1 MQWITPKTDW
11 KIQLGLDGQYQG
23 DYFEIA
29 DYQRIC
35 NNLNYLHKMA
45 AQLWNQP
52 EKLQMVNAEQ
62 GDFCTAEMMNGIE
75 QAIQTIKPEAFSSV
89 ILPSKT
95 WKANDFAPMVHDL
108 NRIEKALQNLYLL
121 LLQQQNV
128 LPKLAIK
135 LGGGRF

>member
-11 KIQLGLDGQYQG
+11 KIQLDLDGHYQG

-45 AQLWNQP
+45 AQLWIQP
-52 EKLQMVNAEQ
+52 EKLQMINVER
-62 GDFCTAEMMNGIE
+62 GDFCTAEMINAIE

-89 ILPSKT
+89 IPSAKT

-108 NRIEKALQNLYLL
+108 NRIEKALQNIYLL